1 MSYRQPRIGVEK
13 IHVRQSFS
21 GTNIEKLKMSADK
34 TGNAMAMKVD
44 AGHALRK
51 KPFQQAYH
59 KWVSLRG
66 DALPPEAIFSFV
78 MEI

>member
-1 MSYRQPRIGVEK
+1 
-13 IHVRQSFS
+13 
-21 GTNIEKLKMSADK
+21 MSADK